1 MSRDGAAMILR
12 VREHRAHWR
21 KSIPTRREDQDEID
35 RAARAMVAN
44 HSGNAAQEA
53 LRRAENLLE
62 CGVESQADK
71 WRHIALAIFKIEA
84 DRDEDEL
91 TVSVGSRP
99 CQNANA

>member
-21 KSIPTRREDQDEID
+21 KAITGRREDQDEID

-44 HSGNAAQEA
+44 HSSNAAQEA
-53 LRRAENLLE
+53 LRRADNLLE

-91 TVSVGSRP
+91 TVSVGTSP
-99 CQNANA
+99 CQNPNA